1 MDFGPHSPSAAGQR
15 HAAPTE
21 LGGTSGSWGY
31 KYAAPMEL
39 RGTSGSWGYK
49 HAAPMELRGTSG
61 SWGYKQGAPMELRG
75 TSGSWG
81 YRHGAPDGALC
92 LAATE
97 IGPPGVFG
105 WLRQPTGTGRL
116 LPVSL
121 PRQHCGRG
129 RDGRRVSRA
138 RPPAHRLS
146 WGQNNPEPNVVVA
159 VGRVVVVAVR

>member
-1 MDFGPHSPSAAGQR
+1 MELRGTSGSWGYK
-15 HAAPTE
+15 HAAPME
-21 LGGTSGSWGY
+21 LRGTSGSWGY

-49 HAAPMELRGTSG
+49 HAAPMELRGPSG
-61 SWGYKQGAPMELRG
+61 SWGYKHAAPMELRG

-129 RDGRRVSRA
+129 RDGRRVSPTAFRQ
-138 RPPAHRLS
+138 P
-146 WGQNNPEPNVVVA
+146 G
-159 VGRVVVVAVR
+159 